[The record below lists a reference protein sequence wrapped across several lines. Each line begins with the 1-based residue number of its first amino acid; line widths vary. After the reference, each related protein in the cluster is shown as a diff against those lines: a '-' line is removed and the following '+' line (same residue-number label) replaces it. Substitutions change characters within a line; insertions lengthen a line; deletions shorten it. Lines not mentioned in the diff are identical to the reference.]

1 MNMYLQ
7 CSAKG
12 AHSRER
18 TSARPPLGRAT
29 ALPHG
34 AKSPARASTARACT
48 PRDHTGRLVIHVTP
62 RRTVRRGENFHKSP
76 TKQSERRNAR
86 RTSMDLNYVWEHR
99 HAFCRIAGDV
109 SLASLEPLG
118 YVSFYILYSESLSIR
133 ILTLACQRRPP
144 GYQLALT

>member
-62 RRTVRRGENFHKSP
+62 RRTVRLSKISTNHQQNRA
-76 TKQSERRNAR
+76 NAGTR
-86 RTSMDLNYVWEHR
+86 AGPLWTSIMYGNIGTRSVALQETYRSHR
-99 HAFCRIAGDV
+99 SSRSATSHFT
-109 SLASLEPLG
+109 
-118 YVSFYILYSESLSIR
+118 FYIRNRYRFGYSH
-133 ILTLACQRRPP
+133 
-144 GYQLALT
+144 